1 MHSILHAKFAV
12 PALRDALLDT
22 GHAELIEG
30 NTWGDVY
37 WGVFGGRGRNQLG
50 RTLMRIRDGTRR
62 RAGAAMDKQHADW
75 LRTRCDLERSRRR
88 DLGQIRADPFAALTE
103 ASTGVT
109 INGPTP
115 WKGIPMKPRYSA
127 ATRSPRP
134 AGRSLRTPAMRPAT
148 PASHPSST
156 WMPLRRRTIER
167 LLDDYPGEHP
177 APRDLDRVFRPGRA
191 SRNHR
196 WRLGARELERRG
208 KLSDV
213 SECAGLLVF
222 CQETRLIRASEL
234 PGWLYRV
241 LYHEWRRGRLPGV
254 NDARM
259 NDAATR
265 GADVLARL
273 GLLAS

>member
-1 MHSILHAKFAV
+1 MGVRPAASEPLPGEFQIHSF
-12 PALRDALLDT
+12 DDD
-22 GHAELIEG
+22 
-30 NTWGDVY
+30 WDDGD
-37 WGVFGGRGRNQLG
+37 GGD
-50 RTLMRIRDGTRR
+50 RIRAAARR
-62 RAGAAMDKQHADW
+62 PSPHPSARAHIPDAV
-75 LRTRCDLERSRRR
+75 ENRRR

-115 WKGIPMKPRYSA
+115 WKGIPMKPRHSA

-148 PASHPSST
+148 PPSRPSST
-156 WMPLRRRTIER
+156 WTPLRRRTIER

-208 KLSDV
+208 TLSDV

-241 LYHEWRRGRLPGV
+241 LYNEWRRGRLPGV
-254 NDARM
+254 NDARI